1 MKKSKKMIL
10 LLLTLTICLCMLLCS
25 CGTSKAPTTEELIR
39 QTIETKDFHN
49 WMLNSNSENYTI
61 KGIQEYAAKF
71 PAFQSLLECSDLET
85 SFAEVGI
92 PILQE
97 YIDGENSEYALNAR
111 VLGDMMRVLYP
122 ELDDE
127 VNALLS

>member
-1 MKKSKKMIL
+1 MKKS
-10 LLLTLTICLCMLLCS
+10 LTLLAFTICLCMLLCS
-25 CGTSKAPTTEELIR
+25 YSTFKAPATEELIR

-85 SFAEVGI
+85 SFAAVGI
-92 PILQE
+92 PIVQE
-97 YIDGENSEYALNAR
+97 YIDGENSEYALNAM
-111 VLGDMMRVLYP
+111 VLGDMMRILYP

-127 VNALLS
+127 VNALLINE